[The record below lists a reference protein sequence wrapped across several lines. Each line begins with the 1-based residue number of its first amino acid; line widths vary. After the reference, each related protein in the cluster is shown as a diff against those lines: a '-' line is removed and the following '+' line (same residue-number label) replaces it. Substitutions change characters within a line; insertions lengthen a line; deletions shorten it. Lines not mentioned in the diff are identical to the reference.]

1 MAYQRESRKVGGW
14 GWAGR
19 GVEWRLTHKGRLLWD
34 DFKEHLLEK
43 EKRKEKQC
51 LNSKEK

>member
-1 MAYQRESRKVGGW
+1 MTYQRETRKGG
-14 GWAGR
+14 GR
-19 GVEWRLTHKGRLLWD
+19 GGVGWRLTHKGRLLWD